1 MRPNQGSKD
10 AIDAKKENLNSHRR
24 HHHHHQEELE
34 VEGVVLA
41 LASKVKVDVSRPGGD
56 FACRNAAL
64 LL

>member
-10 AIDAKKENLNSHRR
+10 AKKEILNSHRR
-24 HHHHHQEELE
+24 HHHHQEELE

>member
-10 AIDAKKENLNSHRR
+10 AIDAKKEILNSHRR
-24 HHHHHQEELE
+24 HHHHQEELE

-41 LASKVKVDVSRPGGD
+41 LASKVKVDVSRPGD

>member
-10 AIDAKKENLNSHRR
+10 AIDAKKEILNSHCR
-24 HHHHHQEELE
+24 HHHHQEELE
-34 VEGVVLA
+34 VEAALA
-41 LASKVKVDVSRPGGD
+41 AASKVKVDVSRPGGD

>member
-10 AIDAKKENLNSHRR
+10 AIDAKKEILNSHRR
-24 HHHHHQEELE
+24 HHHQEELE